1 MKTCSQILYEL
12 NQENIK
18 QWELYH
24 KDIKKNRPKS
34 VGMPVWRTGGFVLF
48 DKIGDLD
55 PRVHLELLTRPINIE
70 EPDQVAFYRR
80 AFAKLL
86 DASLAADGARDL
98 LERVIEDFRGA
109 D

>member
-34 VGMPVWRTGGFVLF
+34 
-48 DKIGDLD
+48 D
-55 PRVHLELLTRPINIE
+55 IE
-70 EPDQVAFYRR
+70 I
-80 AFAKLL
+80 KL
-86 DASLAADGARDL
+86 DAIIIFLDQ
-98 LERVIEDFRGA
+98 LEERKV
-109 D
+109 